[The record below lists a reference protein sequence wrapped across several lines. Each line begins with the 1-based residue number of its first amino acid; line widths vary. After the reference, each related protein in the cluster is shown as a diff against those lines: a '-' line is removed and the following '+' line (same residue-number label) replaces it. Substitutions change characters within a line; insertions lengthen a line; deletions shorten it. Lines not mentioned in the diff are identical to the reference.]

1 MPDISWVNTNVEEQV
16 SSVFLGSVMLPGEEG
31 PGLEA
36 SVEMKSDHVR
46 MYTGDEE
53 LGAWQNGDFDVSP
66 SGKGSFKLDLGGEH
80 VYFTPSS
87 PSKFAEAMAVPLQ
100 PDQPVDEK
108 PKYDIDAAIDEAI
121 ANVKPLTS
129 VNDDDDIL
137 SKPLLGAIVV
147 VSGALMAG
155 IAGMAVLL

>member
-1 MPDISWVNTNVEEQV
+1 
-16 SSVFLGSVMLPGEEG
+16 MLPGEQG

-36 SVEMKSDHVR
+36 SVEMAGDEVR
-46 MYTGDEE
+46 MYTGSEE
-53 LGAWQNGDFDVSP
+53 LGAWQHEEFAVSP
-66 SGKGSFKLDLGGEH
+66 SGKGSFQLDLGGEQ
-80 VYFTPSS
+80 VFFTPSS

-100 PDQPVDEK
+100 PEQPADDK

-121 ANVKPLTS
+121 ANVMPLRS

-155 IAGMAVLL
+155 LAGMAFLI

>member
-1 MPDISWVNTNVEEQV
+1 M
-16 SSVFLGSVMLPGEEG
+16 SSVFLGSVLLPGEEG

-36 SVEMKSDHVR
+36 SVEMADDEVR
-46 MYTGDEE
+46 MFTGNEE
-53 LGAWQNGDFDVSP
+53 LGSWEHNDFAVSP
-66 SGKGSFKLDLGGEH
+66 SGKGSFQLDLAGEQ

-100 PDQPVDEK
+100 PEAPADDK
-108 PKYDIDAAIDEAI
+108 PKFDIDAAIDEAI
-121 ANVKPLTS
+121 ASVKPLKS

-155 IAGMAVLL
+155 IAGMAFML

>member
-1 MPDISWVNTNVEEQV
+1 MSN
-16 SSVFLGSVMLPGEEG
+16 VFLGSVMLPGEQG

-36 SVEMKSDHVR
+36 SVEMAGDEVR
-46 MYTGDEE
+46 MYTGSEE
-53 LGAWQNGDFDVSP
+53 LGAWQHEEFAVSP
-66 SGKGSFKLDLGGEH
+66 SGKGSFQLDLGGEQ
-80 VYFTPSS
+80 VFFTPSS

-100 PDQPVDEK
+100 PEQPADDK

-121 ANVKPLTS
+121 ANVMPLRS

-155 IAGMAVLL
+155 LAGMAFLI

>member
-1 MPDISWVNTNVEEQV
+1 M
-16 SSVFLGSVMLPGEEG
+16 SSVFLGSVMLPGEQG

-36 SVEMKSDHVR
+36 SVEMADDQVR
-46 MYTGDEE
+46 MYTGSEE
-53 LGAWQNGDFDVSP
+53 LGTWQHEEFGVSP
-66 SGKGSFKLDLGGEH
+66 SGKGSFQLDLGGEQ
-80 VYFTPSS
+80 VFFTPSS

-100 PDQPVDEK
+100 PEQPVDDT

-121 ANVKPLTS
+121 ANVMPLKS
-129 VNDDDDIL
+129 INDDDDIL

-155 IAGMAVLL
+155 LAGMAFLI

>member
-1 MPDISWVNTNVEEQV
+1 M
-16 SSVFLGSVMLPGEEG
+16 SSVFLGSVMLPGEQG

-36 SVEMKSDHVR
+36 SVEMAGDEVR
-46 MYTGDEE
+46 MYTGSEE
-53 LGAWQNGDFDVSP
+53 LGAWQHEEFAVSP
-66 SGKGSFKLDLGGEH
+66 SGKGSFQLDLGGEQ
-80 VYFTPSS
+80 VFFTPSS

-100 PDQPVDEK
+100 PEQPAEDK

-121 ANVKPLTS
+121 ANVMPLRS

-155 IAGMAVLL
+155 LAGMAFLI

>member
-1 MPDISWVNTNVEEQV
+1 M
-16 SSVFLGSVMLPGEEG
+16 SSVFLGSVMLPGEQG

-36 SVEMKSDHVR
+36 SVEMAGDEVR
-46 MYTGDEE
+46 MYTGSEE
-53 LGAWQNGDFDVSP
+53 LGAWQHEEFAVSP
-66 SGKGSFKLDLGGEH
+66 SGKGSFQLDLGGEQ
-80 VYFTPSS
+80 VFFTPSS

-100 PDQPVDEK
+100 PEQPADDK

-121 ANVKPLTS
+121 ANVMPLRS

-155 IAGMAVLL
+155 LAGMAFLI